1 MMQSDSPAAISSD
14 RLRFGAG
21 EWSGAL
27 GDLGTFLPLSV
38 ALALVCGMD
47 LGAIFLF
54 AGLGCIAS
62 GLVFRQ
68 PIPVQP
74 MKALAAVAI
83 ADTLTPG
90 SIAASG
96 VFMGVFLL
104 TLALSGLLERAARW
118 VPAPVVRGIQA
129 AIGLKLALKA
139 FAWATGVEWSA
150 TMLSVSSGLPLVGPD
165 SWLVLVIAVAV
176 LVFGRRAVL
185 ALPVLFVAGLGL
197 IALIEPGGHLNAT
210 ISPPRIGLIQPTGQE
225 WLVGLREASMAQL
238 PLTLLNSVLAVCAL
252 SDDLF
257 QGRGVP
263 LRRMALKIGLLNLLA
278 TPLGAM
284 PMCHGAGGLAAQ
296 HRFGAR
302 TGGSVLILGSGL
314 LVVGLLF
321 GGGLGELLNLYPKSI
336 LAVMISLAG
345 WLLASKAFG
354 TRGSANWVVLAAT
367 VLGII
372 AINTAVGFLLGM
384 GVAYVVRFW
393 RRFKRLPPDSGE

>member
-1 MMQSDSPAAISSD
+1 MTWAEPQPVNASD
-14 RLRFGAG
+14 RLRFGVG

-38 ALALVCGMD
+38 AMALVCGLD

-62 GLVFRQ
+62 GLVFRL

-83 ADTLTPG
+83 ADVLTPG
-90 SIAASG
+90 AVAASG

-104 TLALSGLLERAARW
+104 TLALSGLLERAGRF
-118 VPAPVVRGIQA
+118 VPTPVVRGIQV

-139 FAWATGVEWSA
+139 VAWATGVNWSA
-150 TMLSVSSGLPLVGPD
+150 MTLSVGDGLPLIGAD
-165 SWLVLVIAVAV
+165 SWLVLVIAAVV
-176 LVFGRRAVL
+176 LVLGRRMVL
-185 ALPVLFVAGLGL
+185 ALPLLFIAGLGL
-197 IALIEPGGHLNAT
+197 IALIEVDAYRITSLGLPRVGLVQPNGG
-210 ISPPRIGLIQPTGQE
+210 E
-225 WLVGLREASMAQL
+225 WLLGLREAAMAQL

-252 SDDLF
+252 SGDLF
-257 QGRGVP
+257 PGRGVP
-263 LRRMALKIGLLNLLA
+263 LRRMALKIGLLNLLT

-302 TGGSVLILGSGL
+302 TGGSVLILGGGL
-314 LVVGLLF
+314 VVVGLLF

-354 TRGSANWVVLAAT
+354 TRGAANLVVLAVT
-367 VLGII
+367 VGGIV
-372 AINTAVGFLLGM
+372 AVNTAVGFLLGM
-384 GVAYVVRFW
+384 AVAYAMRTW
-393 RRFKRLPPDSGE
+393 RHFAWPPSSGE